1 MTAIANDNDLGDRA
15 LQATAFLLCCFAIL
29 LPLHFS
35 GWFANSMDDFPVS
48 PLPFSHLEN
57 DSMGRPPQPFQI
69 LYSSHNRAMMRYD
82 GYFYLLRPGD
92 VLPDGRHVKSFER
105 DGETWI
111 ADIR

>member
-1 MTAIANDNDLGDRA
+1 MTAIANDSDIGDRA

-29 LPLHFS
+29 LPFHFS
-35 GWFANSMDDFPVS
+35 GRFVNEADDFPVS
-48 PLPFSHLEN
+48 PAPFSPLEEH
-57 DSMGRPPQPFQI
+57 SVGRPQPFQI

-92 VLPDGRHVKSFER
+92 VLPDGRHVESFER
-105 DGETWI
+105 DGEAWV

>member
-35 GWFANSMDDFPVS
+35 GWFSNGANDFPISAVSLS
-48 PLPFSHLEN
+48 PLDEGSV
-57 DSMGRPPQPFQI
+57 RAPQPFQI

-92 VLPDGRHVKSFER
+92 VLPDGRHWENFESSG
-105 DGETWI
+105 DTLVAE
-111 ADIR
+111 IR